1 MKWHVLYTK
10 PRSEKKAEKQ
20 LRSIGIDA
28 YCPTFSKISR
38 WSDRK
43 RKIDVPVLPSMVLVN
58 INDNDFKKVFKA
70 PLIVRYMFWLGKRAL
85 VRQSEVDILKKYLLN
100 GKHNLINT
108 ELSDVKIGD
117 IFKLSSFN
125 NEKGI
130 VNRISNNNIWICIKS
145 IGYNIKLELA

>member
-1 MKWHVLYTK
+1 MNWHVLYTK

-20 LRSIGIDA
+20 LQSIGIDA

-58 INDNDFKKVFKA
+58 INHNELKRVFNS
-70 PLIVRYMFWLGKRAL
+70 PLIVRYMFWLGKRA
-85 VRQSEVDILKKYLLN
+85 VVTQSEVDILKKKLN

-108 ELSDVKIGD
+108 ELSNIKIGD
-117 IFKLSSFN
+117 IFKVSSFN

-130 VNRISNNNIWICIKS
+130 VNRISNNNIWIYIKS